1 MTTLLEAASRV
12 LQDTLVF
19 SDLTDAQKD
28 MVAECASLMVF
39 QEGAFIYREG
49 QPAQHFYLIRH
60 GRVALEVHVPGRAPI
75 IVDTLGEGDPL
86 GWSWLIPPYR
96 THFDARALA
105 LTRVMGFD
113 AEALRQKMEE
123 HPDFG
128 YALHKRMV
136 PVIAS
141 RLAAAR
147 RQLIDIYGRPD
158 SRGGDGRGGRPD
170 ERGLAWR

>member
-1 MTTLLEAASRV
+1 MRLVEVVTRV
-12 LQDTLVF
+12 LQENSIFKELTPGQRELV
-19 SDLTDAQKD
+19 AG
-28 MVAECASLMVF
+28 CASLMVF

-75 IVDTLGEGDPL
+75 IVDSLRDGDPL

-96 THFDARALA
+96 THFDARALG

-113 AEALRQKMEE
+113 AECLRQKMEE
-123 HPDFG
+123 NPAFG
-128 YALHKRMV
+128 YALHKRMA

-158 SRGGDGRGGRPD
+158 QQGV
-170 ERGLAWR
+170 AWR